1 MELNKVTYQSYQNKA
16 LYTISTSLIQ
26 NKIKLVCVDD
36 NSAVYENVYSVEELT
51 KISQYFLPTHTIDQI
66 QEYLNSI
73 IKKEKITIT
82 QRNETLFL
90 NLYLINKDYISIPLL
105 KKDRYIGMNN
115 YSNKKEEG
123 QNYNNYHN
131 YDNSEIQISELKRKL
146 KEEKDKNQKLIN
158 DNNNLKEKINNLNIE
173 LNQIKVLNVKLSN
186 DLTQKNIEIQKLLSP
201 PKKSK
206 EYYDMS
212 SIRPN
217 DRMITI
223 NFVSMGR
230 NDIGH
235 YSLICKKRDLFVKLE
250 ERLYEDFPQFKD
262 YQTYFEVNGKRI
274 KRFKTLEQ
282 NQIKNNDIISMF
294 IIDE

>member
-1 MELNKVTYQSYQNKA
+1 MELNKVTYQSYQNKT

-115 YSNKKEEG
+115 YSNKKEE
-123 QNYNNYHN
+123 
-131 YDNSEIQISELKRKL
+131 
-146 KEEKDKNQKLIN
+146 KLIN

>member
-1 MELNKVTYQSYQNKA
+1 MEKNKVTFPIYQNNS
-16 LYTISTSLIQ
+16 LYTLSTSLIG
-26 NKIKLVCVDD
+26 NKIKLVCVGD
-36 NSAVYENVYSVEELT
+36 NSVIYENIYSVEELT
-51 KISQYFLPTHTIDQI
+51 KISRYFRPNYTIEQI
-66 QEYLNSI
+66 QLYLNGI
-73 IKKEKITIT
+73 LELQKIEINQGDEAIT
-82 QRNETLFL
+82 L
-90 NLYLINKDYISIPLL
+90 NLYLINNDHIPIPLL
-105 KKDRYIGMNN
+105 KKIDNIGMYN
-115 YSNKKEEG
+115 YSNKNAKER
-123 QNYNNYHN
+123 NYNNYYN
-131 YDNSEIQISELKRKL
+131 YEIQINELKRKL